1 MSIFSFHPVK
11 TVAMGEGGAITTN
24 DIKLASRLRILR
36 NIGMTHD
43 PASFQSKDQ
52 AFDSH
57 GNANPWYYEMH
68 ELGYNYRLTDFQCA
82 LGSSQLKK
90 LDDFVGKRTKCAKR
104 YDKFFSNSDYFKTPL
119 TKKSITHSYH
129 LYPLQIEFER
139 LALSKAEFFI
149 RMKESGINLQVH
161 YIPIHL
167 QPFYRKN
174 YKFKI
179 GDLPISEEFYTKA
192 ISLPVFP
199 SLKKN
204 NMSKVKK
211 EIFNL
216 LP

>member
-1 MSIFSFHPVK
+1 MTKNPNK
-11 TVAMGEGGAITTN
+11 LEKN
-24 DIKLASRLRILR
+24 D
-36 NIGMTHD
+36 G
-43 PASFQSKDQ
+43 
-52 AFDSH
+52 
-57 GNANPWYYEMH
+57 PWYYEMH

-139 LALSKAEFFI
+139 LSLSKAEFFI